1 MIAVFVE
8 GALLVIALIIIVTL
22 LFKLR
27 VKHISDQSKC
37 HFYSKQFCEDEKL
50 V

>member
-8 GALLVIALIIIVTL
+8 GALLVISLIIIGML

-27 VKHISDQSKC
+27 VKHNSDQSKR
-37 HFYSKQFCEDEKL
+37 HFYSKQFCEDEKIG
-50 V
+50 